1 MERVLLAVPEYQ
13 RGWIETL
20 PLHHSQRMVEEHE
33 DYSVFEYK
41 MRIMPDFCRAILYN
55 GLDIQVLEP
64 QSLRQEMAVI
74 AEELDRIYNPEYFE

>member
-1 MERVLLAVPEYQ
+1 
-13 RGWIETL
+13 
-20 PLHHSQRMVEEHE
+20 
-33 DYSVFEYK
+33 
-41 MRIMPDFCRAILYN
+41 MPDFCRAILYN